1 MAKGVDYSA
10 SIIEIN
16 KALATKYSRNAEN
29 REFWADDSKVLELLK
44 MCYKTYY
51 LQVWEYY
58 DRMNSVRGENGI
70 RACVRELITN
80 VLPIV
85 EERLAKKGMPIE
97 LVGEYSQLYDDVY
110 ALVSCRSLTHFVQYM
125 EFDKSPEQKLWKPT
139 MHLFGGYW
147 FYTNSMILNGD
158 VKFISKQ
165 CFTGLGKTYS
175 NAMTL
180 AFIFGNDIN
189 ADALY
194 VFGASENVGTFTAGL
209 VDLMVT
215 SRYAKVFPYFQQFQ
229 AEDAEQTANRMF
241 LIRQCKDSGS
251 KLRIAGSSKPV
262 NIRVVSKEKNT
273 NGVRAKFLFLDDIAQ
288 LADAN
293 NPKAHERDIFRLTN
307 EWRKRNY
314 NLTDFYIIV
323 GGTTYSVDDIL
334 TFLLKANNGDIA
346 KTSSKNKFTHIA
358 ESNYIVNNGKAVFVR
373 VPSLDYDT
381 DESTYPEKYPTDSL
395 RRERDE
401 ALDGGRIFMAMNQQL
416 PLSADKNPFD
426 TGNVHIYETLPPTF
440 EEGGTRNRRCRAII
454 DPSRKGSD
462 KTCALF
468 FSQDGE
474 KHYFVDAFL
483 DNQPL
488 DHQYPSGKTTLDL
501 ICEKIVAHNCIE
513 VDAEENTESTI
524 VSQIREKLEKMKHY
538 STKINGY
545 YSYERKKDKIYGCQ
559 TQIQSYL
566 WFPSRR
572 VFTANSDVGKAMKDI
587 NYWEYKDNIPD
598 DAPEC
603 CAVYVKK
610 YIGTGGMTYS
620 TVGSFKR

>member
-1 MAKGVDYSA
+1 MVKTTDYSE
-10 SIIEIN
+10 SIAALK
-16 KALATKYSRNAEN
+16 KAIGTKYAKTKQS
-29 REFWADDSKVLELLK
+29 REFWADDVKVLELLK
-44 MCYKTYY
+44 MCYEIYNMQIWDYY
-51 LQVWEYY
+51 AK
-58 DRMNSVRGENGI
+58 MNNDKGEKGVRT
-70 RACVRELITN
+70 CVKEVITSI
-80 VLPIV
+80 LPV
-85 EERLAKKGMPIE
+85 CKEQMRKKGLSIE
-97 LVGEYSQLYDDVY
+97 LMAEYSQVYDDLF

-125 EFDKSPEQKLWKPT
+125 EFDKKPEQKLWEPT
-139 MHLFGGYW
+139 LHLFNGYW

-158 VKFISKQ
+158 IKFISKQ

-194 VFGASENVGTFTAGL
+194 VFGASENVSTFTSGL
-209 VDLMVT
+209 IDLMV
-215 SRYAKVFPYFQQFQ
+215 SKRFLKVFPYFRQFEG
-229 AEDAEQTANRMF
+229 EDSEATTNRMF
-241 LIRQCKDSGS
+241 VTKQIRDSGS
-251 KLRIAGSSKPV
+251 KFRISGSAKPI
-262 NIRVVSKEKNT
+262 NLRVVSKDKNT

-293 NPKAHERDIFRLTN
+293 NPSAHAKDIFRLTN
-307 EWRKRNY
+307 EWKKRNY
-314 NLTDFYIIV
+314 DLRNFFMIV

-334 TFLLKANNGDIA
+334 TYLLKVNNGDIA
-346 KTSSKNKFTHIA
+346 QPSKINKFTSIVD
-358 ESNYIVNNGKAVFVR
+358 SNYIVDRGKAVFVR

-381 DESTYPEKYPTDSL
+381 DESTYPEKYPTESL
-395 RRERDE
+395 RRERDNAE
-401 ALDGGRIFMAMNQQL
+401 DGGRIFQAMNQQL
-416 PLSADKNPFD
+416 PLSSDKNPFD
-426 TGNVHIYETLPPTF
+426 TGNIHIYEELPPTY
-440 EEGGTRNRRCRAII
+440 EDGGTRNKRCRAIV
-454 DPSRKGSD
+454 DPSRRGND

-474 KHYFVDAFL
+474 RHYFVDAFL

-488 DHQYPSGKTTLDL
+488 DHKYPSGKTTLDL

-524 VSQIREKLEKMKHY
+524 VSQIQQKLKDMRHN
-538 STKINGY
+538 STKVNGY
-545 YSYERKKDKIYGCQ
+545 YTYEKKKDKIYGCQ
-559 TQIQSYL
+559 TQIQSNL

-572 VFTANSDVGKAMKDI
+572 VFSANSDVGKAMKDI

-610 YIGTGGMTYS
+610 YIGVGGIQYS
-620 TVGSFKR
+620 TVSSFRR

>member
-1 MAKGVDYSA
+1 MAKGIDYSA

-58 DRMNSVRGENGI
+58 DRMNSVRGESGI

-215 SRYAKVFPYFQQFQ
+215 ARYAKVFPYFQQFQ

-314 NLTDFYIIV
+314 NLTDFYMIV

-334 TFLLKANNGDIA
+334 TFLLNKNNGDIA

-358 ESNYIVNNGKAVFVR
+358 ESDYIVSKGKAVFVR
-373 VPSLDYDT
+373 VPSLDYET

-395 RRERDE
+395 RKERDDAE
-401 ALDGGRIFMAMNQQL
+401 DEGRMFMAMNQQM
-416 PLSADKNPFD
+416 PLSNLKNPFGS
-426 TGNVHIYETLPPTF
+426 GNIHTYDTLPPTY
-440 EEGGTRNRRCRAII
+440 EQGGTRNKRCRAIV
-454 DPSRKGSD
+454 DPSRRGKD

-474 KHYFVDAFL
+474 EHYFVDAFI

-488 DHQYPSGKTTLDL
+488 DHKYESGKTALEL
-501 ICEKIVAHNCIE
+501 ICEKIIAHNCIE
-513 VDAEENTESTI
+513 IDAEENTESTI
-524 VSQIREKLEKMKHY
+524 VSQFENKLKEMKHY

-545 YSYERKKDKIYGCQ
+545 YSYESKKDKIYGCQ
-559 TQIQSYL
+559 TQIQSYIR
-566 WFPSRR
+566 FPSRR

-587 NYWEYKDNIPD
+587 NYWEYKDNIAD

-610 YIGTGGMTYS
+610 YIGTGGMTYA

>member
-10 SIIEIN
+10 SLIEIN
-16 KALATKYSRNAEN
+16 KAIATRYSKSRDNVA
-29 REFWADDSKVLELLK
+29 FWKDDGKVLELLK
-44 MCYKTYY
+44 LCYQTYY
-51 LQVWEYY
+51 LQTWEYY
-58 DRMNSVRGENGI
+58 AKLNNEKGERGI
-70 RACVRELITN
+70 RACVKEVTTFLLPLI
-80 VLPIV
+80 
-85 EERLAKKGMPIE
+85 EERLAKKDME
-97 LVGEYSQLYDDVY
+97 VQLVGEYTQLYDDVY
-110 ALVSCRSLTHFVQYM
+110 ALISCRSLTHFVQYM
-125 EFDKSPEQKLWKPT
+125 EFDKPPQSKLWKPT
-139 MHLFGGYW
+139 MHLFSGYW
-147 FYTNSMILNGD
+147 YYTGSMILNGD
-158 VKFISKQ
+158 IKFISKQ

-215 SRYAKVFPYFQQFQ
+215 DRYAKVFPYYKQFK
-229 AEDAEQTANRMF
+229 AEDSEQTANKMF
-241 LIRQCKDSGS
+241 LIRQCRDSGS
-251 KLRIAGSSKPV
+251 KLRISGSSKPV

-293 NPKAHERDIFRLTN
+293 NPKAHEKDIFRLTN

-314 NLTDFYIIV
+314 NLTDFYMIV

-346 KTSSKNKFTHIA
+346 QKSAKNKFTSIA
-358 ESNYIVNNGKAVFVR
+358 ESDYIVNKGKAVFVR
-373 VPSLDYDT
+373 VPSLDYET
-381 DESTYPEKYPTDSL
+381 DESTYPEKYPTYSL
-395 RRERDE
+395 RKERDE
-401 ALDGGRIFMAMNQQL
+401 ALDGGRMFLAMNQQM
-416 PLSADKNPFD
+416 PLSSDKNPFD
-426 TGNVHIYETLPPTF
+426 TGNIHIYEDLPPT
-440 EEGGTRNRRCRAII
+440 EENGGTRNRRCRAIV
-454 DPSRKGSD
+454 DPSRTGKD

-488 DHQYPSGKTTLDL
+488 DHIYDSGKTVLES
-501 ICEKIVAHNCIE
+501 ICDKIIAHNCIE
-513 VDAEENTESTI
+513 VYAEENTESTI
-524 VSQIREKLEKMKHY
+524 VSQIRKTLEKKGHF
-538 STKINGY
+538 STKVEGY

-559 TQIQSYL
+559 TPIQSYL

-572 VFTANSDVGKAMKDI
+572 NFSANSDVGKAMKDI

-610 YIGTGGMTYS
+610 YIGIGGLKFATIS
-620 TVGSFKR
+620 SFKR

>member
-1 MAKGVDYSA
+1 MAKLVDYGE
-10 SIIEIN
+10 SIRELN
-16 KALATKYSRNAEN
+16 GALATKYSRDKEN
-29 REFWADDSKVLELLK
+29 REFWADDSKVLALLK
-44 MCYKTYY
+44 MCYKAYY

-58 DRMNSVRGENGI
+58 AKLNSEKGEQGI
-70 RACVRELITN
+70 RGCVRELVTN
-80 VLPIV
+80 VLPIL
-85 EERLAKKGMPIE
+85 EERLAKKKLAVE
-97 LVGEYSQLYDDVY
+97 LASEYSVLYDDVY
-110 ALVSCRSLTHFVQYM
+110 ALVACRSLTHFVQYM
-125 EFDKSPEQKLWKPT
+125 EFDKAPEQKLWRPT

-147 FYTNSMILNGD
+147 YYANSMILNGD

-209 VDLMVT
+209 VDLMV
-215 SRYAKVFPYFQQFQ
+215 SARYAKVFPYYGQFRS
-229 AEDAEQTANRMF
+229 EDAEQTANRMF
-241 LIRQCKDSGS
+241 LVRQIKDSGS

-273 NGVRAKFLFLDDIAQ
+273 NGVRAKYLFLDDIAQ

-293 NPKAHERDIFRLTN
+293 NPRAHEKDIFRLTN

-314 NLTDFYIIV
+314 NLTEFYIIA

-334 TFLLKANNGDIA
+334 TFLLKENNGDIA
-346 KTSSKNKFTHIA
+346 EKSKINRFTSVVR
-358 ESNYIVNNGKAVFVR
+358 SNYVVKDGLSVFVK
-373 VPSLDYDT
+373 VPSLDYET
-381 DESTYPEKYPTDSL
+381 DESTYPEKYPTDAL
-395 RRERDE
+395 RRERDN
-401 ALDGGRIFMAMNQQL
+401 ALDGGRIFMAMNQQE
-416 PLSADKNPFD
+416 PLSADQNPFD
-426 TGNVHIYETLPPTF
+426 TGNIHIYEELPATY
-440 EEGGTRNRRCRAII
+440 EEGGTRNKRCRAIF
-454 DPSRKGSD
+454 DPSRKGGD

-468 FSQDGE
+468 FSQDGDR
-474 KHYFVDAFL
+474 HYLVDAFL
-483 DNQPL
+483 DHQPL
-488 DHQYPSGKTTLDL
+488 DHRYASGKTVLDL
-501 ICEKIVAHNCIE
+501 VCEKIVAHNCIE

-524 VSQIREKLEKMKHY
+524 KSQIENRLKEMGHN
-538 STKINGY
+538 STKVNGY

-572 VFTANSDVGKAMKDI
+572 VFSANSDVGKAMKDI
-587 NYWEYKDNIPD
+587 NYWEYKDNIAD

-610 YIGTGGMTYS
+610 YIGTGGIRYS

>member
-1 MAKGVDYSA
+1 MKGVDYSA

-16 KALATKYSRNAEN
+16 SALATKYSKSAEN
-29 REFWADDSKVLELLK
+29 REFWGDDSKVLELLK

-58 DRMNSVRGENGI
+58 AKMNNDKGERGI
-70 RACVRELITN
+70 RACVRELVEN

-85 EERLAKKGMPIE
+85 EKRLAKKGMAIE

-110 ALVSCRSLTHFVQYM
+110 ALVACRSLTHFAQYM
-125 EFDKSPEQKLWKPT
+125 EFDKGLEQKLWRPT

-147 FYTNSMILNGD
+147 YYANSMILNGD

-175 NAMTL
+175 NAITL
-180 AFIFGNDIN
+180 AFIFGYDIN

-194 VFGASENVGTFTAGL
+194 VFGASENVGTFTTGL
-209 VDLMVT
+209 VDLM
-215 SRYAKVFPYFQQFQ
+215 SSARYAKVFPYYKQFQ
-229 AEDAEQTANRMF
+229 CEDVEQTAVKMF
-241 LIRQCKDSGS
+241 SIRQAKDTGS
-251 KLRIAGSSKPV
+251 KLRICGSSKPV

-293 NPKAHERDIFRLTN
+293 NPRAHEKDIFRLTN

-314 NLTDFYIIV
+314 NLNDFYIIV

-334 TFLLKANNGDIA
+334 TFLLKENNGDIA
-346 KTSSKNKFTHIA
+346 EVSKVNRFTSVAKSD
-358 ESNYIVNNGKAVFVR
+358 YVVDNGKAVFVR
-373 VPSLDYDT
+373 VPSLDYET
-381 DESTYPEKYPTDSL
+381 DESTYPEKYPTQAL
-395 RRERDE
+395 RRERDN
-401 ALDGGRIFMAMNQQL
+401 APDGGRIFMAMNQQM
-416 PLSADKNPFD
+416 PLSAEQNPFD
-426 TGNVHIYETLPPTF
+426 TGNIHIYEELPPTY
-440 EEGGTRNRRCRAII
+440 EEGGTRNKRCRAVI
-454 DPSRKGSD
+454 DPSRKGGD

-468 FSQDGE
+468 FSQDGQR
-474 KHYFVDAFL
+474 HYFVDAFL
-483 DNQPL
+483 DHQPL
-488 DHQYPSGKTTLDL
+488 DHKYSSGKTALDL

-524 VSQIREKLEKMKHY
+524 KSQIEHKLKEMGHN
-538 STKINGY
+538 STKVNGY

-572 VFTANSDVGKAMKDI
+572 VFSANSDVGKAMKDI
-587 NYWEYKDNIPD
+587 NYWEYKDNIAD

-610 YIGTGGMTYS
+610 YIGTGGITYA
-620 TVGSFKR
+620 TIGSFKR